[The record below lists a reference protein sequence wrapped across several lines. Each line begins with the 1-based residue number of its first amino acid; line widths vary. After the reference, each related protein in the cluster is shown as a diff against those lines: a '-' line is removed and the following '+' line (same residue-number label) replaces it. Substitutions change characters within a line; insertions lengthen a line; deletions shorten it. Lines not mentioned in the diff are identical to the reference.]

1 MDLAGNVHEWTLDP
15 MTAYLA
21 VCADCTLGVGSGGA
35 RRIRGGG
42 YGSSASQVASA
53 SADAITTAQRSAFV
67 GARCARTP

>member
-1 MDLAGNVHEWTLDP
+1 MDVAGNVREWTLDP

-21 VCADCTLGVGSGGA
+21 VCADCTRGVGSGGT

-42 YGSSASQVASA
+42 YGSSSSQVTPD
-53 SADAITTAQRSAFV
+53 SADAISTAQRSAFV